1 MFYGERDLKTG
12 KINMPTYELG
22 WTKYFPFPPEH
33 YGWVVEIDPFTKKK
47 RKLVYL
53 GRCAHECATIKELPD
68 KRLVVYTGDDI
79 DNGCLYKFVSKL
91 PGDLTN
97 GKLYVASLE
106 KKKWIEVNITKH
118 KILQEKFN
126 NQLEVLTYLRHS
138 SKLIGGSEL
147 DRPEDIEIDPLN
159 NNVIIA
165 LTNNYIKKYA
175 WKYFKNHRKR

>member
-1 MFYGERDLKTG
+1 M
-12 KINMPTYELG
+12 
-22 WTKYFPFPPEH
+22 
-33 YGWVVEIDPFTKKK
+33 
-47 RKLVYL
+47 
-53 GRCAHECATIKELPD
+53 
-68 KRLVVYTGDDI
+68 VYTGDDI

-138 SKLIGGSEL
+138 SQLIGGSEL

-165 LTNNYIKKYA
+165 LTNNYIKKNMHGSILKIIEKDNKHDALEFNFETLKSGGVSTGFSCPDNLLFDKAGNLWFTSDISGSKMNKSLEYLP
-175 WKYFKNHRKR
+175 FKNNGVVCFN